1 MSADSSTVGISPEL
15 VVELQKL
22 VQSQQRIAA
31 VKKVRLVTGCSLTDA
46 VRTVDQLAGN
56 QLTSPSDEQE
66 KLVLK
71 LLLEDKVV
79 EAVKLYRTQHGTDL
93 RTSKLAID
101 RLRSEL
107 GVSVAPTD
115 SQALMLVGGII
126 LVFALAI
133 GLAVLVSQL

>member
-1 MSADSSTVGISPEL
+1 MSTDSSAVGISPEL
-15 VVELQKL
+15 VAELQQL
-22 VQSQQRIAA
+22 VQSQQRMAA

-46 VRTVDQLAGN
+46 VRAVDQLAGN

-71 LLLEDKVV
+71 LLLENKVV

-101 RLRSEL
+101 RLQSEL
-107 GVSVAPTD
+107 GISVAPTD